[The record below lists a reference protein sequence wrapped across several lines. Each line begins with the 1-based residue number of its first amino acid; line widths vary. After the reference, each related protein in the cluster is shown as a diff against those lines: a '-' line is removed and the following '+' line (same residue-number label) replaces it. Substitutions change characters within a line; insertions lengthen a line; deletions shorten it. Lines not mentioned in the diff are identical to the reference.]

1 MQLKKGVGD
10 VSWCMLGDFDAS
22 HGREKRKG
30 RSTGSNQGD
39 KEMKEFN
46 VFVDSMEIVDI
57 PLVGRKFTWV
67 RVGGNAMIRIDR
79 IMVSIDSLHS

>member
-10 VSWCMLGDFDAS
+10 VSWCMLGDFDAI

-67 RVGGNAMIRIDR
+67 RVG
-79 IMVSIDSLHS
+79 